1 MTIVT
6 LGDKYYIPFMDGF
19 KEITKETAVH
29 LYEENLITH
38 TEDLSYEYD

>member
-19 KEITKETAVH
+19 KEITKEMAMR

-38 TEDLSYEYD
+38 EEVLEYD